1 MYSSSFRLTNRDIDL
16 AFEARHLFLVCQPK
30 IALETGAALGAEAY
44 IRWNHPD
51 FGLLPPGLFLA
62 FFERRERSGEL
73 TRYVASAAAD
83 AMVEWQ
89 AAGCDWPLSINL
101 GAADLA
107 DRRLP
112 GDLDGIL
119 GERGIDPSQLT
130 LEVPEG
136 AFARHGEVAGD
147 IIRELRRL
155 GFRTA
160 LDGGGAVIV
169 PDDVVNRDCFD
180 EIKIG
185 GSAIIQFAGRLRH
198 AGLGFVG
205 RRVALAASRGLE
217 ATAVGVED
225 ETTLAALPALG
236 FTAAQ
241 GAHICRPVPLA
252 ELTGWTAPKRRPVVE
267 RPAEPEATPGDD
279 GAADEDV
286 LLLTNPIEE
295 EPSAIA
301 TPAET
306 PAPEPVADTAPQDML
321 ILQADTAEAGTP
333 HATPEPQAEAAPEPV
348 VEAAPDDLP
357 MLLVETAEPEIPQEA
372 PAPPAAMPVF
382 DTGILMSWDE
392 LDFHVPGE
400 EVRAVA
406 WRIDRVCLSPDR
418 HLVAQLRKPRARKPR
433 PVAAKPAPARAAA
446 PPAPA
451 PRPRRIRRPR
461 APAGLVTR
469 PSFLQMALGF

>member
-30 IALETGAALGAEAY
+30 VALDTGEALGAEAY

-51 FGLLPPGLFLA
+51 YGLLPPGLFLS

-73 TRYVASAAAD
+73 TRYVAAAAAD
-83 AMVEWQ
+83 ALVDW
-89 AAGCDWPLSINL
+89 AAVGCQWPLSINL

-107 DRRLP
+107 DMRLP

-119 GERGIDPSQLT
+119 GERGLDPSLLT

-136 AFARHGEVAGD
+136 AFARHGEAAAG

-160 LDGGGAVIV
+160 LDGGGAIIV
-169 PDDVVNRDCFD
+169 PDDVVSRDCFD

-185 GSAIIQFAGRLRH
+185 GAAIIQFAGRLRH

-241 GAHICRPVPLA
+241 GAHICRPVPLT
-252 ELTGWTAPKRRPVVE
+252 ELTGWTAPKRRPVPE
-267 RPAEPEATPGDD
+267 MLAEPEATTESPAGDAASD
-279 GAADEDV
+279 DDAADEDV
-286 LLLTNPIEE
+286 LLLTNPIED
-295 EPSAIA
+295 
-301 TPAET
+301 
-306 PAPEPVADTAPQDML
+306 APP
-321 ILQADTAEAGTP
+321 
-333 HATPEPQAEAAPEPV
+333 AEAAPVEKQATAAKAALDDEMMLQTAAAEP
-348 VEAAPDDLP
+348 AI
-357 MLLVETAEPEIPQEA
+357 AEPEIPEDV
-372 PAPPAAMPVF
+372 PSRSFVTPPC
-382 DTGILMSWDE
+382 DTGIMMSWEE

-418 HLVAQLRKPRARKPR
+418 DLVAQLRKPRARNPG
-433 PVAAKPAPARAAA
+433 PAARKPAPAKAAA
-446 PPAPA
+446 APA

-461 APAGLVTR
+461 APSGLVTR
-469 PSFLQMALGF
+469 PSLVQLALGF

>member
-136 AFARHGEVAGD
+136 AFARHGETAGD

-185 GSAIIQFAGRLRH
+185 GTAIIQFAGRLRH

-301 TPAET
+301 MPAET
-306 PAPEPVADTAPQDML
+306 PAPEPVTDTAPQDMA
-321 ILQADTAEAGTP
+321 ILQAEA
-333 HATPEPQAEAAPEPV
+333 ATPEPPEPAAETAPDETMTLQVEPAAPEI
-348 VEAAPDDLP
+348 
-357 MLLVETAEPEIPQEA
+357 PEEA
-372 PAPPAAMPVF
+372 PAYAAMPTA

-418 HLVAQLRKPRARKPR
+418 HLVAKLRKPRSRKPR
-433 PVAAKPAPARAAA
+433 PAAAKPAPAKTAA

-469 PSFLQMALGF
+469 PSFVQLALGF